1 MPQFYTGDPPAVGE
15 CDINALAE
23 TIVKRQPLYAKSWI
37 NKGPEQRAS
46 RATTETGG
54 AIVADWT
61 SGSAIRDIL
70 NAIHYA
76 QTLYGPPSYPA
87 CRPCHLLCVNPAG
100 VPAGRSFF
108 NRFNVVERQAKCVV
122 EPTDQLTG
130 YMMKM
135 LSTIAIFVA
144 VASSSIQLATS
155 ATAADAAA
163 SAPASATSKDEGSVD
178 CSKEVWPTFRH
189 RVFEMI
195 MRLRFV

>member
-1 MPQFYTGDPPAVGE
+1 MRRRLRLSNG
-15 CDINALAE
+15 
-23 TIVKRQPLYAKSWI
+23 KRCTPKSWI

-87 CRPCHLLCVNPAG
+87 CRLSSSLRKPCRRPRRQV
-100 VPAGRSFF
+100 FF

-178 CSKEVWPTFRH
+178 CSKEVWPHFSPSCLRNDHATE
-189 RVFEMI
+189 V
-195 MRLRFV
+195 RLITARRR